1 MKKVFISCGHGG
13 ADPGAVSFI
22 VEKEYTLKTAL
33 ELANILKSAG
43 IDVMMSRTT
52 DIETDLNEKVKR
64 CNNYNPDLVIDVHYN
79 AGGGSGFEVYHS
91 RVNGTGKT
99 LAINLDIEMRKIMKS
114 RGVKTKLGSGGKDYF
129 AIIRDTDAPAVLCEG
144 GFVDNKA
151 DAEFI
156 KNNYKAIAKA
166 YADGICKTLG
176 VTIPEAK
183 PVEDTKPEEDVWYK
197 IQLKAYRNREY
208 AENYLKELKSKYPEF
223 SDAFITITK

>member
-1 MKKVFISCGHGG
+1 MKKVFIGVGHGG

-79 AGGGSGFEVYHS
+79 AGGGSGFEVYYS

-129 AIIRDTDAPAVLCEG
+129 AIIRDTDAPAVLVEG
-144 GFVDNKA
+144 GFVDTA
-151 DAEFI
+151 FDAEFI
-156 KNNYKAIAKA
+156 KANYKKIAKA

-183 PVEDTKPEEDVWYK
+183 PVENT
-197 IQLKAYRNREY
+197 ITLYRVQVGAFKNREN
-208 AENYLKELKSKYPEF
+208 AEKLLAKLKEAGY
-223 SDAFITITK
+223 SDAFITK